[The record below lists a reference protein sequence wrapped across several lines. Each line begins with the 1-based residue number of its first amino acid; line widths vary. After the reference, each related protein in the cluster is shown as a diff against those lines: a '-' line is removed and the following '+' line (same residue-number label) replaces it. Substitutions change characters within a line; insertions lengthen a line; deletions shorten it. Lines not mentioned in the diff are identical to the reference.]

1 MYFDIESA
9 WEIEASKMF
18 GPLSGLR
25 TEFSLEVQQY
35 TPYSV
40 MNRLRALVGLIF
52 LLVNFQVPIWFFA
65 LWCDVL
71 AVLRCRVLIF
81 NNGGPAGTY
90 YLSFFEK

>member
-35 TPYSV
+35 
-40 MNRLRALVGLIF
+40 IF
-52 LLVNFQVPIWFFA
+52 SDEQIKGIGWF
-65 LWCDVL
+65 D
-71 AVLRCRVLIF
+71 
-81 NNGGPAGTY
+81 
-90 YLSFFEK
+90 LSFG